1 MSGRRRPVSANR
13 MNRTRLGPDDYVRVR
28 SAPPHGVHLSK
39 GVIMPA
45 LLIIA
50 IVLGVIFLFTGLF
63 VTALKV
69 LLWIGIVLVIL
80 AIIGWLLRTITGRR
94 A

>member
-1 MSGRRRPVSANR
+1 
-13 MNRTRLGPDDYVRVR
+13 
-28 SAPPHGVHLSK
+28 
-39 GVIMPA
+39 MPA